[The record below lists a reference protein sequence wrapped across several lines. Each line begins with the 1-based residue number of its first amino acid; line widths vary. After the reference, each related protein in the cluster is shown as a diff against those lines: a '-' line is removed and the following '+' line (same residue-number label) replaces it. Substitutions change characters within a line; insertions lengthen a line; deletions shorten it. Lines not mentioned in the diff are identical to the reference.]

1 MKKVISGKII
11 SGGKKLR
18 NVKSKMVA
26 DKVYTVL
33 EAIEFLKENST
44 TNFDQTLDVVIKLG
58 VNVTHSDQVVR
69 GVADM
74 PNGLGKTVR
83 VAAIV
88 KDNNVE
94 KAKKAGAVVVGL
106 DDVIEDIK
114 QGKIE
119 FDVCIATPDV
129 MPKIASVAKILG
141 PKGMM
146 PNPKLGT
153 VTMDVEQ
160 AIKKVQAGQVEYRT
174 DKGGIVHAGIGKLS
188 FAAKAL
194 KENTAALIDAVV
206 KAKPAS
212 SKGVYLRSIFLSSTM
227 GPSLEV
233 DISSLT

>member
-1 MKKVISGKII
+1 MKIVV
-11 SGGKKLR
+11 SGGKKIR
-18 NVKSKMVA
+18 KVKEKLNA
-26 DKVYTVL
+26 GKVYVLL
-33 EAIEFLKENST
+33 EAIEFLQANSFT
-44 TNFDQTLDVVIKLG
+44 KFNQTLDIAIKLG
-58 VNVTHSDQVVR
+58 INVTHSDQVVR

-74 PNGLGKTVR
+74 PNGLGKKVR
-83 VAAIV
+83 VAALV

-114 QGKIE
+114 NGKID

-129 MPKIASVAKILG
+129 MPKIAPIAKILG

-153 VTMDVEQ
+153 VTMDIEQ
-160 AIKKVQAGQVEYRT
+160 AIKKIQAGQVEYRA

-188 FAAKAL
+188 FTAKSL
-194 KENTAALIDAVV
+194 KENISALVDAVV
-206 KAKPAS
+206 KAKPTS
-212 SKGVYLRSIFLSSTM
+212 SKGVYLKSVFLSSTM
-227 GPSLEV
+227 GPSLEI

>member
-1 MKKVISGKII
+1 MKKVI

-18 NVKSKMVA
+18 AVKEKIDAKKNYS
-26 DKVYTVL
+26 VL
-33 EAIEFLKENST
+33 EAVEFLQANSVAK
-44 TNFDQTLDVVIKLG
+44 FDQTLDVVIKLG

-74 PNGLGKTVR
+74 PNGLGKKVR
-83 VAAIV
+83 VAALV

-94 KAKKAGAVVVGL
+94 KAKKAGAVIVGL
-106 DDVIEDIK
+106 DDVIEDIQK
-114 QGKIE
+114 GKIE

-153 VTMDVEQ
+153 VTMDIEQ

-174 DKGGIVHAGIGKLS
+174 DKGGIVHAGVGKLS

-194 KENTAALIDAVV
+194 KENVAALIDAVV
-206 KAKPAS
+206 KAKPSS
-212 SKGVYLRSIFLSSTM
+212 SKGVYLKSVFLSSTM
-227 GPSLEV
+227 GPALEIDV
-233 DISSLT
+233 SSLT

>member
-1 MKKVISGKII
+1 MKKVV

-18 NVKSKMVA
+18 KVKEGLVDSKL
-26 DKVYTVL
+26 YSLL
-33 EAIEFLKENST
+33 EAVEFLRTNSV
-44 TNFDQTLDVVIKLG
+44 TNFDQTLDVALKLG

-83 VAAIV
+83 VAALV

-94 KAKKAGAVVVGL
+94 KARKAGAVIVGL

-114 QGKIE
+114 NGKID

-153 VTMDVEQ
+153 VTMDIEQ

-174 DKGGIVHAGIGKLS
+174 DKAGIVHAGVGKLS

-194 KENTAALIDAVV
+194 KENVVALIDAVV

-212 SKGVYLRSIFLSSTM
+212 SKGVYLKSIFLSSTM
-227 GPSLEV
+227 GPSLEIDV
-233 DISSLT
+233 SSLT

>member
-1 MKKVISGKII
+1 MKKV
-11 SGGKKLR
+11 SGGKKIRAVREKLTE
-18 NVKSKMVA
+18 NKMHA
-26 DKVYTVL
+26 VL
-33 EAIEFLKENST
+33 EAVEFLQKNSAT
-44 TNFDQTLDVVIKLG
+44 KFDQTLDVVMKLG

-74 PNGLGKTVR
+74 PNGLGKKVR
-83 VAAIV
+83 VAALV

-94 KAKKAGAVVVGL
+94 KAKKAGAAIVGL

-114 QGKIE
+114 KGKID

-129 MPKIASVAKILG
+129 MPKIAPVAKILG

-153 VTMDVEQ
+153 VTMDIEK

-174 DKGGIVHAGIGKLS
+174 DKAGLIHAGVGKLS
-188 FAAKAL
+188 FTAKAL
-194 KENTAALIDAVV
+194 KENVDTLIAAVN

-212 SKGVYLRSIFLSSTM
+212 SKGIYLKSVFLSSTM
-227 GPSLEV
+227 GPSLEIDV
-233 DISSLT
+233 SSLT